1 MKASEIQEKYIS
13 WQNAAFDFY
22 VSARL
27 LIQQEILRAAT
38 FCSFQAIECLIK
50 ATLIY
55 HVDGFEPK
63 EFGHDL
69 DRLQKELNK
78 NVDSAKYFKIPDYFC
93 YNKIYQQ
100 TSRYPDKI
108 FMVILDT
115 LLEDTDRLF
124 YELINLVPPRFET
137 QLVAVLRNRECNLYK
152 ILSHENIHMSSYE
165 DRYSALLT
173 RGSHDE
179 GL

>member
-1 MKASEIQEKYIS
+1 MKAPEVQEKYIS

-22 VSARL
+22 LSTRL
-27 LIQQEILRAAT
+27 LIQQELLRAAP
-38 FCSFQAIECLIK
+38 FCSFQTIECLIK

-69 DRLQKELNK
+69 DRLQKELNE
-78 NVDSAKYFKIPDYFC
+78 NVDSTRCFEVPDYF
-93 YNKIYQQ
+93 YYDKIYQQ
-100 TSRYPDKI
+100 TSRYPDER
-108 FMVILDT
+108 FMVVLDT

-124 YELINLVPPRFET
+124 YELTNFVPLRFET
-137 QLVAVLRNRECNLYK
+137 RLVAVLRNRECNLYK
-152 ILSHENIHMSSYE
+152 ILSHENMYMSSYE